1 MIKYLS
7 CICLIVWIVGSINCK
22 SPIQSKNKMA
32 EKIEQLRVGMDVV
45 DNIFSSAKRRV
56 FYDSLLNT
64 NLNDNQR
71 MTVLYHKGDILLQL
85 GEEEEAIKTFES
97 ISSRIS
103 DPYDPNI
110 PFLMRSLALAYL
122 RLGERQNCVISH
134 SSESCIMPVQGSGI
148 HTNLTGS
155 KKAIEIYSNI
165 LNRTPDDYE
174 SRWLINI
181 AYMTIGSYPH
191 QVPKKY
197 LIENM
202 DRDKGGYSIKPFK
215 DVAAGLGLNLSNMS
229 GGAIVEDFNNDGLL
243 DVVISNWNLKFPMH
257 FFQNNGNGGFTD
269 MSSSSRLDQIKG
281 GLNITQTDYNND
293 GFKDIF
299 VFRGAWL
306 ENQGLIPNS
315 LLRNNGDGTFSDVTI
330 EAKIYSEHPTQTGVW
345 ADFNRDGWLDLFI
358 GNESTPQSPE
368 HPCELYLNDQKGHF
382 NEVAAKAG
390 CKIYGFIKGV
400 TSADY
405 DNDGD
410 TDLFLSSRQG
420 EQILLQNKSNLNNIP
435 QFENVTKSAGLAE
448 QSLYTFPTWFF
459 DFDND
464 GWQDLFACGYDFG
477 ISIAHSAAT
486 EALHIPNT
494 ASKMYL
500 FRNNRNGTFTDI
512 SKAAGLNYAVFGM
525 GANYG
530 DIDNDGFLDMYIG
543 TGNPD
548 YKSLTPNRLF
558 RNMGNGTFADVTVA
572 GRVGNIQKGHG
583 VAFADLN
590 EDGHQDIYIEM
601 GGAYEGDHFNN
612 ALYLNPGQNENN
624 WIYLS
629 LIGKETNK
637 PAIGSKIKLKINE
650 HGRSR
655 EIHQIVSSGGSFG
668 SSPLRKEIGIGM
680 ADTIDELTVI
690 WQKTGKSQVFRNLKP
705 NQWIQITE
713 GDSNLEYKKLNPL
726 DFNKNK
732 SAIPMC
738 KI

>member
-1 MIKYLS
+1 MCGKIKYVCFIFLS
-7 CICLIVWIVGSINCK
+7 ILIGVSFECR
-22 SPIQSKNKMA
+22 STIQSKNKMA

-85 GEEEEAIKTFES
+85 GEEEEAVKTFES

-103 DPYDPNI
+103 DPYDANI

-122 RLGERQNCVISH
+122 RLGERQNCILSH
-134 SSESCIMPVQGSGI
+134 SSESCIMPIQGSGI

-155 KKAIEIYSNI
+155 KKAIEIYTNI

-181 AYMTIGSYPH
+181 AYMTIGSYPY
-191 QVPKKY
+191 QVPKKF
-197 LIENM
+197 LIPNM
-202 DRDKGGYSIKPFK
+202 DRDPGQYSIKPFK
-215 DVAAGLGLNLSNMS
+215 DVAPGLGLNLSNMS

-243 DVVISNWNLKFPMH
+243 DVVTSNWNLKFPMH
-257 FFQNNGNGGFTD
+257 YFQNDGNGGFVD
-269 MSSSSRLDQIKG
+269 KSSISGLGDIKG

-315 LLRNNGDGTFSDVTI
+315 LLRNNGDGTFTDVTI
-330 EAKIYSEHPTQTGVW
+330 EAKIYSAHPTQTGVW

-368 HPCELYLNDQKGHF
+368 HPCELYLNDQNGHF

-400 TSADY
+400 ASADY

-420 EQILLQNKSNLNNIP
+420 EQVLLQNKSTVNGIP

-448 QSLYTFPTWFF
+448 QSLYTFPTWFY

-464 GWQDLFACGYDFG
+464 GWQDLFVCGYDFG

-512 SKAAGLNYAVFGM
+512 SKSAGLNYSVFGM

-530 DIDNDGFLDMYIG
+530 
-543 TGNPD
+543 
-548 YKSLTPNRLF
+548 RH
-558 RNMGNGTFADVTVA
+558 R
-572 GRVGNIQKGHG
+572 Q
-583 VAFADLN
+583 
-590 EDGHQDIYIEM
+590 
-601 GGAYEGDHFNN
+601 
-612 ALYLNPGQNENN
+612 
-624 WIYLS
+624 
-629 LIGKETNK
+629 
-637 PAIGSKIKLKINE
+637 
-650 HGRSR
+650 
-655 EIHQIVSSGGSFG
+655 
-668 SSPLRKEIGIGM
+668 
-680 ADTIDELTVI
+680 
-690 WQKTGKSQVFRNLKP
+690 
-705 NQWIQITE
+705 
-713 GDSNLEYKKLNPL
+713 
-726 DFNKNK
+726 
-732 SAIPMC
+732 
-738 KI
+738 